1 VSIRGPGRPPGT
13 THDEIRDIAL
23 GLFLVRGYAKTSL
36 ASIAHAAGISRT
48 TLFSYFPSK
57 RELIWEEHDQRA
69 AEIETAMD
77 DGPAR
82 PVVDMIVR
90 GLLVSA
96 RYGVDEHAVLAARL
110 RVVEQDD
117 ELRAF
122 AALAV
127 KDTTKRVSE
136 GAARRAPNA
145 DPRLIDL
152 VTRALVAAASQC
164 TEEWASQ
171 EQPTSNLDVHTS
183 HGIRVIVDALRPLL
197 P

>member
-1 VSIRGPGRPPGT
+1 MGDRGPGRPPGT

-23 GLFLVRGYAKTSL
+23 GMFRDQGYARTSL
-36 ASIAHAAGISRT
+36 ASIARAAGISRT
-48 TLFSYFPSK
+48 TLFAYFRSK
-57 RELIWEEHDQRA
+57 RDMIWEEHDQRA
-69 AEIETAMD
+69 AEIETALD

-82 PVVDMIVR
+82 PVVDMILR

-96 RYGVDEHAVLAARL
+96 RYGVGEHAVLAARM

-127 KDTTKRVSE
+127 QDATNRVSE
-136 GAARRAPNA
+136 GSARRAPDA
-145 DPRLIDL
+145 DPRLVDL
-152 VTRALVAAASQC
+152 VTRALVAAASRC

-171 EQPTSNLDVHTS
+171 EQPGSDLDAHTS
-183 HGIRVIVDALRPLL
+183 EAIKPIVDALRPLL